1 MLIVLGIKIYFWG
14 LKKTLMCDVL
24 QYALSDMDREYLSR
38 QLLEGMVYRISKDK
52 ISIENAN
59 TIFISCERPVL
70 YPRSEFNSMLKT
82 LRELAKNKGVR
93 IKNISS
99 AFKLV
104 KESWD
109 IYKSEVYRNMALYD
123 EIYQDCELLKKRGIH
138 WGCSDDIWLNT
149 VSQKVNTLN
158 VIHHRC
164 HIISQFTC
172 MYYRL
177 KNSIQILRESDSV
190 TLITL

>member
-1 MLIVLGIKIYFWG
+1 
-14 LKKTLMCDVL
+14 MCDVL

-104 KESWD
+104 KESW
-109 IYKSEVYRNMALYD
+109 IYTRVKYIITWLYMM
-123 EIYQDCELLKKRGIH
+123 KFTK
-138 WGCSDDIWLNT
+138 T
-149 VSQKVNTLN
+149 VN
-158 VIHHRC
+158 
-164 HIISQFTC
+164 
-172 MYYRL
+172 YL
-177 KNSIQILRESDSV
+177 KNEEFTGVARMISG
-190 TLITL
+190 